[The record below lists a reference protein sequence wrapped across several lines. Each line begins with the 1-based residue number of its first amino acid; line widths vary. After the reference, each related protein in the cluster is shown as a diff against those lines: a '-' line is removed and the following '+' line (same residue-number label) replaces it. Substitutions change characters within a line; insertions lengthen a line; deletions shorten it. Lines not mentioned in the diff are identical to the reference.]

1 MTFKSFVVDGKRTLQ
16 AGDYNLVTFGGE
28 YRSEKYDST
37 RLENGSSSQHYEV
50 VYLQDEWMPDR
61 KWTVIPSVRYDHS
74 GDFGGKVTA
83 KLGSTYKM
91 SRNTRLKA
99 NVGSAYRAPTASEMY
114 MDWSHSSYAY
124 ILGNPDLQPET
135 SLNFDFSLEAEK
147 GRTSG
152 KIGYFRNKVKNLID
166 YEYIGTTSGLYTYRY
181 YNVNKAAIQGIE
193 AEATQKLGDKFS
205 LKAGYAFPVRHEIYI
220 LSNFYRTKHL

>member
-1 MTFKSFVVDGKRTLQ
+1 MAHL
-16 AGDYNLVTFGGE
+16 
-28 YRSEKYDST
+28 
-37 RLENGSSSQHYEV
+37 
-50 VYLQDEWMPDR
+50 
-61 KWTVIPSVRYDHS
+61 
-74 GDFGGKVTA
+74 
-83 KLGSTYKM
+83 
-91 SRNTRLKA
+91 
-99 NVGSAYRAPTASEMY
+99 
-114 MDWSHSSYAY
+114 SHSSYAY

-220 LSNFYRTKHL
+220 LSNFYRTKHLWQVLCFVYNYFCAVYNVRSVAFQASRTVFCIILRGEQ